1 MVAAALISGNLTYD
15 MYLDKFELFDQIEL
29 LRSKI
34 SVQESDEF
42 TKNYYEFSKRDISN
56 SVKLNYINGTSSNEV
71 TIINPIGHPSRR
83 NEALPFLKEKFVKN
97 TSGLISEEKS
107 LNLWDDV
114 MALSLNSPFSDFKNL
129 LLKYE

>member
-1 MVAAALISGNLTYD
+1 MICIF
-15 MYLDKFELFDQIEL
+15 DKFELFDQIEL

-56 SVKLNYINGTSSNEV
+56 SVKLNYINGTSSDEV

-83 NEALPFLKEKFVKN
+83 NEALPFLKK
-97 TSGLISEEKS
+97 IC
-107 LNLWDDV
+107 
-114 MALSLNSPFSDFKNL
+114 
-129 LLKYE
+129 